1 MAVERLGHYSIR
13 TFDLEASRRFYTEVL
28 GFREGYRPPFPFPGV
43 WLYLSDDEREYGT
56 VHIIGIDPKDPKG
69 LIDYLGDKSA
79 DELDGTGTVDHIG
92 FVASGLSEMRRKL
105 RANAIDYRERT
116 VPLLALHQLFLT
128 DPSGVTIEL
137 NYPAAEAHAAA
148 G

>member
-1 MAVERLGHYSIR
+1 MAIERLGHYSIR
-13 TFDLEASRRFYTEVL
+13 TFDLEASRRFYIEVL

-43 WLYLSDDEREYGT
+43 WLYLSSDEKEYGT
-56 VHIIGIDPKDPKG
+56 VHIIGVDPDDPKG

-79 DELDGTGTVDHIG
+79 DELKGTGTVDHIA
-92 FVASGLSEMRRKL
+92 FVASGLSEIRQKL
-105 RANAIDYRERT
+105 RARAIDYRERT
-116 VPLLALHQLFLT
+116 VPLLGLHQLFLT

-137 NYPAAEAHAAA
+137 NYPAAEAQAA